1 MVAASHDPGE
11 AQDGVGGVAHD
22 ADNNLDLNTCKCAN
36 TNTLNI
42 YGEAQYGVGG
52 PMTLRISFESIT
64 TALRPV

>member
-11 AQDGVGGVAHD
+11 AQDGVGGRAH
-22 ADNNLDLNTCKCAN
+22 DNNLDLNTCKCAN
-36 TNTLNI
+36 TNTVNI

>member
-11 AQDGVGGVAHD
+11 AQDGVGGRAH
-22 ADNNLDLNTCKCAN
+22 DNNLDLNTCKCAN
-36 TNTLNI
+36 TNTVNVD
-42 YGEAQYGVGG
+42 GEAQYGVGG